1 MVTNTLIDI
10 NEMIDKPNI
19 YTKQSETVIFV
30 GYSLCLLHTFGFN
43 FKFRFLLHDIIILSE
58 GHASFS
64 NYSARAFS

>member
-30 GYSLCLLHTFGFN
+30 GYFFVPSSY
-43 FKFRFLLHDIIILSE
+43 IWI
-58 GHASFS
+58 
-64 NYSARAFS
+64 